1 MTKKVINLRE
11 HDGVK
16 YDEYL
21 HVESETFLSLSAIRS
36 FSFLGNQDK
45 ETVIRLVVIGVD
57 YPLDINFSAEGMG
70 EYHRIKR
77 ELEEA
82 FSLSNNEKGD
92 VVFEAI

>member
-1 MTKKVINLRE
+1 MTKKVITLRE
-11 HDGVK
+11 HAGVK
-16 YDEYL
+16 YDDYL
-21 HVESETFLSLSAIRS
+21 HVESETFLSLSAIKS

-45 ETVIRLVVIGVD
+45 ETVIRLMVIGVD

-82 FSLSNNEKGD
+82 YGIKQSQDFSGIL
-92 VVFEAI
+92 